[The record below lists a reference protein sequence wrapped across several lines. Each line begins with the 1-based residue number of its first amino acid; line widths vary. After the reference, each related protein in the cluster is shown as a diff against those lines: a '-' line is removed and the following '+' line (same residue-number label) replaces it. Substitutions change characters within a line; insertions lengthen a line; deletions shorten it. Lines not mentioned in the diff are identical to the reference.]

1 MKKILLALTIISA
14 GAGAFHLGRLST
26 SRLQQ
31 EAEALRQSWMVETQR
46 MAAAPTEQAG
56 VAGRM
61 DELKQTLAVTRPAP
75 EGELWSA
82 LQTNRADRLPV
93 ELQERL
99 WEQFDFSWQSFQDD
113 IVVSK
118 QTVRSLGLRVLQP
131 DGELNDVAITTLAIT
146 PEERGQLEA
155 AIEEVRTEFKDWVLT
170 RVQRGE
176 PADDVVADYSLP
188 GDAAMSRSITGNFY
202 FAAAQA
208 VGRERMDLLRKNAA
222 DWMSEMGVSS
232 RSTRLTIKREMVGD
246 EARLKAEIRE
256 MGRDRSAYLPL
267 SGRDFP
273 KALQPLFPNRWAGLA
288 EREGFKLPPPPQKK

>member
-14 GAGAFHLGRLST
+14 GAGAFHIGRLST

-46 MAAAPTEQAG
+46 MPAAQTEQAG
-56 VAGRM
+56 VAERV

-99 WEQFDFSWQSFQDD
+99 WEQFDFSWQSFKDD

-118 QTVRSLGLRVLQP
+118 QTLRSPGLRVLQP
-131 DGELNDVAITTLAIT
+131 DGELNDVAVTTLAIT

-155 AIEEVRTEFKDWVLT
+155 AIEEARTEFKDWVLA

-176 PADDVVADYSLP
+176 PENDVVANYSLP
-188 GDAAMSRSITGNFY
+188 GDAAMARSISGNFY
-202 FAAAQA
+202 FAVAQA
-208 VGRERMDLLRKNAA
+208 VGRERTDLIRESAA
-222 DWMSEMGVSS
+222 NWMSEMGVSS
-232 RSTRLTIKREMVGD
+232 HSTRLTIKREMVGD
-246 EARLKAEIRE
+246 QVRLKAEIRE
-256 MGRDRSAYLPL
+256 MGRNSSAYLPL
-267 SGRDFP
+267 SGREFP

-288 EREGFKLPPPPQKK
+288 EREGFELPPPPQKK